1 MLPSFF
7 FKTSTSGP
15 PSKRHKHAVSRCRQH
30 AAPLLLMAPLET
42 TWRAALRESTAP
54 LGLFFAASCA
64 ARPASVCFVPARRSL
79 LKRVGDWGWSEG
91 GGNLRGIPGGDGQI
105 SHK

>member
-7 FKTSTSGP
+7 FNTSTSGP
-15 PSKRHKHAVSRCRQH
+15 PNKRHMSSLPNQWQSA

-64 ARPASVCFVPARRSL
+64 ARPASVCLVPAGHSV
-79 LKRVGDWGWSEG
+79 RVSDGKLRKWC
-91 GGNLRGIPGGDGQI
+91 GNLRGIPGGDGQI
-105 SHK
+105 CHK